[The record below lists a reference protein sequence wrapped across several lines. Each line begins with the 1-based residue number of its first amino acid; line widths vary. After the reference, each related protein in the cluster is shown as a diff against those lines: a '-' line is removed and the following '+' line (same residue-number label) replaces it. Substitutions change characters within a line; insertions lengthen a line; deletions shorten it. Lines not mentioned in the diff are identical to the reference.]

1 MGERICRVLTPA
13 DIPAMEDILLDS
25 GGRFVPDRIAHFLNS
40 AGNLMFGAF
49 ENDRLVGLLYG
60 YTLCRMDDRAPQF
73 FAYSL
78 DVHTAFRGREIG
90 SELFLYVTEYCRQK
104 GYGEVFV
111 PTEKDN
117 IPACRIYE
125 KAGGRS
131 ETGNDIIYV
140 IGFED

>member
-1 MGERICRVLTPA
+1 
-13 DIPAMEDILLDS
+13 
-25 GGRFVPDRIAHFLNS
+25 
-40 AGNLMFGAF
+40 
-49 ENDRLVGLLYG
+49 
-60 YTLCRMDDRAPQF
+60 MDDRAPQF

-78 DVHTAFRGREIG
+78 DVHTAYRGRGIG
-90 SELFLYVTEYCRQK
+90 SELFLYVTEYCREK

-117 IPACRIYE
+117 LSACRIYE

-140 IGFED
+140 VEFDK